1 MEIEMKTLNLLMMIL
16 LRKRKMEKR
25 LQIAKWRI
33 LQLIITKLTNV
44 SMKEL
49 INLVQKKQYLKTM
62 KVENILELE
71 VSMMKMLTVRFLLRK
86 LKRNQRKRKLN
97 FQPLSYFNQQVVK
110 RTWQE
115 LMAVRRLV
123 QSVDLALSMTKNVLR
138 EA

>member
-1 MEIEMKTLNLLMMIL
+1 M
-16 LRKRKMEKR
+16 
-25 LQIAKWRI
+25 
-33 LQLIITKLTNV
+33 
-44 SMKEL
+44 
-49 INLVQKKQYLKTM
+49 VQKKQYLRTM

-110 RTWQE
+110 RTWRE